1 MADRHKDV
9 KSKYTLERDMPG
21 AFEGETITRR
31 RFMNVSAQGAGIM
44 TAAAFTLPALGF
56 AIGPLFSRVPFDW
69 QPIGDRTNNEA
80 EYYALLKALELI
92 AEKATGKSLGNI
104 GEALVR
110 SDSKLVVNQ
119 VNGEWRVEDERLME
133 LSSQAREL
141 IEKLGSIRLEWVPRE
156 ENYAGLWL
164 EGKLK
169 PFSVERLR

>member
-1 MADRHKDV
+1 
-9 KSKYTLERDMPG
+9 MPVYYIDG
-21 AFEGETITRR
+21 QSQGNEQNSLPRKAKIAIAYAESDTIDHGK
-31 RFMNVSAQGAGIM
+31 F
-44 TAAAFTLPALGF
+44 
-56 AIGPLFSRVPFDW
+56 
-69 QPIGDRTNNEA
+69 RTNNEA

-92 AEKATGKSLGNI
+92 AEKATEKPPSNI

-133 LSSQAREL
+133 LSSQAREM
-141 IEKLGSIRLEWVPRE
+141 IEKLGSFRLEWIPRE